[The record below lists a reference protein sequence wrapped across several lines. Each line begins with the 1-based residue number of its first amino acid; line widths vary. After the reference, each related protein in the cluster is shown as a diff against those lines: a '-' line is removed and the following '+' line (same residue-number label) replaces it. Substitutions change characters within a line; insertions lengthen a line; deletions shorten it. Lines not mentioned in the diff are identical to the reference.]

1 MNKRQQSKQDVFKL
15 IEERIGIPFVMDHFE
30 EGEVCFVNNE
40 AIRYDFKLQF
50 TTYDVIHYIYGVVD
64 KLYWK
69 ENEKSPP
76 IQLLEIPLPVNGVSF
91 WEYCEIGKNKRLK
104 CPIETI
110 EFVNISD
117 LNWSII

>member
-1 MNKRQQSKQDVFKL
+1 MNRQELKQDIFKL
-15 IEERIGIPFVMDHFE
+15 IEERIGIPFVKDNYE

-40 AIRYDFKLQF
+40 DLRCAFKLYF
-50 TTYDVIHYIYGVVD
+50 TTYDAVHYIYGIVD

-69 ENEKSPP
+69 ENEKLPP
-76 IQLLEIPLPVNGVSF
+76 IQLLKIPLPVNGASF
-91 WEYCEIGKNKRLK
+91 WQYCENGKNKRLK

-110 EFVNISD
+110 EFANLSD